1 MGCASGKKIM
11 LLSVLLI
18 AFSTLV
24 AVNLTAADF
33 STGARI
39 GIEPDQSGTY
49 QATAGLDLRVI
60 GGRGWSAS
68 KLSVDYLGA
77 NYRGYAG
84 NSAGSMF
91 VLSSFA
97 LVQASLFYGDLT
109 FYIGPGTS
117 LYVIPGSPLVSGST
131 IGNDA
136 LIHTLFGGAYT
147 LYPLQFF
154 AEIEFDM
161 PFSGGLFS
169 EFNRP
174 RVRIGAGILQ

>member
-1 MGCASGKKIM
+1 MGCTSGKKIM
-11 LLSVLLI
+11 LLCVLLI
-18 AFSTLV
+18 AASTAA
-24 AVNLTAADF
+24 AVNLAAADF
-33 STGARI
+33 STGARL
-39 GIEPDQSGTY
+39 GLEPDQGGTY
-49 QATAGLDLRVI
+49 RGTAGVDLRVI

-84 NSAGSMF
+84 NAAGRMF
-91 VLSSFA
+91 VLSSYA

-117 LYVIPGSPLVSGST
+117 LYIIPGSPPVSGST

-136 LIHTLFGGAYT
+136 LIHSLFGGAYT

-154 AEIEFDM
+154 AEAEFDM
-161 PFSGGLFS
+161 PFTGGLFS

-174 RVRIGAGILQ
+174 RVRVGVSVLQ